1 MCNNHAIL
9 KQVFDLFFSSLDS
22 FEETGLIDKQ
32 TSYLTKVAKWGG
44 LNDLC
49 ATNREVRKS
58 VAGLSAGLISTPD
71 DSPLWKNHAKGVSTV
86 LFSVFMAGA
95 AHSRDA
101 KKIRRHHWI
110 PRSYSSIFGYGG
122 GSTFPVA
129 ITSPIIPAITA
140 NVSVEEFT
148 HNWPS
153 RNERGRECYHHM
165 IEAAFSALEY
175 RYCEVVRKTSP
186 LTDKDL
192 CVLGAFCVALDAR
205 KPIAG
210 EGGRFPDGDVDPMI
224 RHILDVADGL
234 CGRDGEL
241 RVAAVTTDTPMP
253 FLPAGRIY
261 EGGALLTPV
270 RSTVLV
276 LVGDGDTTPALAEK
290 AADTYTWR
298 TIKMSGNAIY
308 GLSAEA
314 LEQATSDAD
323 NERK

>member
-1 MCNNHAIL
+1 MSNNYAIS
-9 KQVFDLFFSSLDS
+9 KQVYDLFFSALDS

-32 TSYLTKVAKWGG
+32 TSYLTEVAKWGG

-58 VAGLSAGLISTPD
+58 VAGLSAGLVSTPD

-86 LFSVFMAGA
+86 LFSVLMAGA

-129 ITSPIIPAITA
+129 ITSPIIPAVTA

-165 IEAAFSALEY
+165 IEAAFSVLEY

-186 LTDKDL
+186 MTDKDL
-192 CVLGAFCVALDAR
+192 CVLGAFCVVLDAR
-205 KPIAG
+205 KPISG

-224 RHILDVADGL
+224 RHILGVADGL

-241 RVAAVTTDTPMP
+241 WVAAVTTDTPMP

-261 EGGALLTPV
+261 EGGA
-270 RSTVLV
+270 
-276 LVGDGDTTPALAEK
+276 GDGDTTPALAEK
-290 AADTYTWR
+290 AASTYTWR
-298 TIKMSGNAIY
+298 AIKMSGNAIY

-314 LEQATSDAD
+314 LERAISDTGS
-323 NERK
+323 K

>member
-1 MCNNHAIL
+1 MNSHAISE
-9 KQVFDLFFSSLDS
+9 QVFDLFFSSLDS
-22 FEETGLIDKQ
+22 FEETGLIDQQ

-86 LFSVFMAGA
+86 LFSVLMAGA

-110 PRSYSSIFGYGG
+110 PRSYSSVFGYGG

-175 RYCEVVRKTSP
+175 RYCEVV
-186 LTDKDL
+186 
-192 CVLGAFCVALDAR
+192 
-205 KPIAG
+205 AG
-210 EGGRFPDGDVDPMI
+210 EGGKFPDGDVDPMI
-224 RHILDVADGL
+224 RHLLDVADGL

-261 EGGALLTPV
+261 EGGALVTPV

-276 LVGDGDTTPALAEK
+276 LVGDSDTTPALAEK
-290 AADTYTWR
+290 AADTYTWQA
-298 TIKMSGNAIY
+298 IKMSGNAIY

-314 LEQATSDAD
+314 LEQAT
-323 NERK
+323 NWQ